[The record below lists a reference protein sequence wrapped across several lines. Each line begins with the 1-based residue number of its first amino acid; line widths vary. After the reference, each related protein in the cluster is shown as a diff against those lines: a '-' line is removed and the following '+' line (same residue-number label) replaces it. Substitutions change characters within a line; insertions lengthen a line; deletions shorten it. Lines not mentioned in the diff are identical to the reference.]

1 MADAIIHADEPG
13 QTLYVRIRTSST
25 ASVAAA
31 LAEGTSNGV
40 GYYAVTDAALV
51 TAGLSTAGL
60 YPFKVFV
67 GSPSTSADHPQVGE
81 GTLRWSGAA
90 AVDADGATYAKLPTG
105 IIADATD
112 VISAQT
118 QPRVNYAP
126 GKAFTYQVS
135 RRVDGTHKCTLPC
148 RIQPGAVQNLA
159 IGIDMTPLFGAR
171 LFVKDVGTPTIA
183 GGVGVDL
190 DATALGPRDTLAMF
204 EIDGTA
210 TAGDE
215 HTMTANVTMETD
227 EVVQVTLTI
236 KVFDE

>member
-118 QPRVNYAP
+118 QPRINKAP
-126 GKAFTYQVS
+126 GVGFTYQAS
-135 RRVDGTHKCTLPC
+135 RRVDGTHKCTRPC
-148 RIQPGAVQNLA
+148 RLQPGPVQNLA
-159 IGIDMTPLFGAR
+159 IGIDMSLLFGR
-171 LFVKDVGTPTIA
+171 SLYVKDVGAPTLS
-183 GGVGVDL
+183 GGAGVDL
-190 DATALGPRDTLAMF
+190 DATELGPRDTLAMF
-204 EIDGTA
+204 EFDGTA

-215 HTMTANVTMETD
+215 KTLTAYVTMETD
-227 EVVQVTLTI
+227 EVVLVTLDVE
-236 KVFDE
+236 VFDE